1 MMAHANALQL
11 LKGLARDHGLDV
23 AIASQAPTSIHSN
36 DFFAAGCY
44 AMMATHV
51 FQY

>member
-23 AIASQAPTSIHSN
+23 LARLLLRYTQMI
-36 DFFAAGCY
+36 FFAADCY

>member
-23 AIASQAPTSIHSN
+23 ASLAPTSIHSN